1 MRHKGM
7 KPRKTAPRRGQR
19 AVTAALATAEQYSL
33 FAASPAAGE
42 PDRRHFQRQA
52 QLCQRLIGS
61 LHQPELVELLSRL
74 EAEYQAKAEP
84 VPAEGEAAPS

>member
-7 KPRKTAPRRGQR
+7 KPRKTAPRRERR
-19 AVTAALATAEQYSL
+19 AVPAASAVAGQYSL
-33 FAASPAAGE
+33 FAASPGADEA
-42 PDRRHFQRQA
+42 DRRHFQRQA